1 MASGTRRGGVAA
13 GNSLP
18 RAGLAL
24 SAPAGEAGGGVL
36 GGAIEAINVGKLKPS
51 PLPRRAKP
59 AAGEGWGGGD
69 NADFPRS
76 GIKTMRT
83 TRDLKL
89 QNFARELR
97 KSMTDAE
104 RRLWRY
110 LRSEQLNGIRFRRQ
124 YVIGNY
130 ITDFAAPEI
139 RLIVELD
146 GGQHAIQQAYDQQ
159 RSAFLQSQGYRVLRF
174 WNHDVL
180 QQTESVL
187 AEIRQYCQHFS

>member
-1 MASGTRRGGVAA
+1 
-13 GNSLP
+13 
-18 RAGLAL
+18 
-24 SAPAGEAGGGVL
+24 
-36 GGAIEAINVGKLKPS
+36 
-51 PLPRRAKP
+51 
-59 AAGEGWGGGD
+59 
-69 NADFPRS
+69 
-76 GIKTMRT
+76 MRT

-130 ITDFAAPEI
+130 ITDFASPEI